1 MGAEKAVIVKGGD
14 NAIREEFTA
23 GGIITPGQLLEIDSN
38 DAVIR
43 HNSAGQNMYPLIA
56 VQDFPQGK
64 DIDDNYAS
72 GEQAYAIWARAGMII
87 NMLLKE
93 GETVVI
99 GGFVESDGA
108 GDVQAYVADIDAS
121 APGATTIYSNQ
132 IVGVAREAVD
142 LSDSSG
148 ADPATRRILIQ
159 II

>member
-14 NAIREEFTA
+14 NAIREEFAA
-23 GGIITPGQLLEIDSN
+23 GGVITPGQLLEINSS

-43 HNSAGQNMYPLIA
+43 HNSAGANQYALIA
-56 VQDFPQGK
+56 LQDFPQGK

-72 GEQAYAIWARAGMII
+72 GEQVQAIWARSGMIV

-93 GETVVI
+93 GETVVK

-108 GDVQAYVADIDAS
+108 GDVQAHTADTADSDDAI
-121 APGATTIYSNQ
+121 TVFSNQ

-142 LSDSSG
+142 LSDSSV

>member
-14 NAIREEFTA
+14 NAIREELAA
-23 GGIITPGQLLEIDSN
+23 GGVISPGQLLEINSS

-43 HNSAGQNMYPLIA
+43 HNSAGQNQYQLIA
-56 VQDFPQGK
+56 LQDFPQGK
-64 DIDDNYAS
+64 DIDDDYAS
-72 GEQAYAIWARAGMII
+72 GEQVQAIWARRGMII

-108 GDVQAYVADIDAS
+108 GDVQAYTADIDAS
-121 APGATTIYSNQ
+121 ADTTTIYSNQ
-132 IVGVAREAVD
+132 IVGVARQAVD